1 MACFPGPIGG
11 VSEGV
16 CLCGVPTPAG
26 PQTTRKQTGRER
38 PAATVAGYR
47 NHQGIPCACRL
58 FRPSLPLC
66 LRGLP
71 CYSKSSRIRH
81 DRACLHRGAAPI
93 MRARV
98 TPASVNIC
106 WGGATGGALP
116 DPIFRCDERTSGPV
130 GSKARLAGLVLP
142 TGSLK
147 RDLPAKSSQYSTLW
161 PTTLKVWRDAWTPVQ
176 FGYPGPPVSNRTMS
190 TPACEE
196 IRWLHCWK
204 SRI

>member
-1 MACFPGPIGG
+1 MAQGEATTEPETTGSPAIASRGSRLSNSKVIAPFDKVRAPSLSSYSYSGCHSRHLAVYGLLSWPVAGVDEGG
-11 VSEGV
+11 G
-16 CLCGVPTPAG
+16 LFGVPTSAA
-26 PQTTRKQTGRER
+26 PQTTRRQTGRER

-71 CYSKSSRIRH
+71 CYGKPSRIRH

-106 WGGATGGALP
+106 WGGATGGALL
-116 DPIFRCDERTSGPV
+116 DPIFRCDERTSSPV

-142 TGSLK
+142 TGS
-147 RDLPAKSSQYSTLW
+147 RLPIA
-161 PTTLKVWRDAWTPVQ
+161 
-176 FGYPGPPVSNRTMS
+176 
-190 TPACEE
+190 
-196 IRWLHCWK
+196 
-204 SRI
+204 